1 MSNISVDQLA
11 NEIAKGL
18 AEYTQDV
25 IESIDEVGEK
35 IAKKAIEQLKE
46 TSPKSNKENAKKYA
60 KGWAVKTDKKFGE
73 IDSHIIYNKN
83 KPQLTHLLE
92 HGHAKRGGGRVQGKP
107 HIRPVEQQIIEEFTS
122 KVEKVI
128 KGG

>member
-18 AEYTQDV
+18 AEYTKDI
-25 IESIDEVGEK
+25 IEGIDEASER
-35 IAKKAIEQLKE
+35 IAKNAVKELKSK
-46 TSPKSNKENAKKYA
+46 SPKKTGEYA
-60 KGWAVKTDKKFGE
+60 KGWTKKTEKKYGE
-73 IDSHIIYNKN
+73 TNSHVIYNKN

-92 HGHAKRGGGRVQGKP
+92 HGHAKRGGGRVEGKP
-107 HIRPVEQQIIEEFTS
+107 HIRPVEEQVIQEFS
-122 KVEKVI
+122 AEVERIV

>member
-11 NEIAKGL
+11 TEIAKGL

-25 IESIDEVGEK
+25 VEGIDKASNK
-35 IAKKAIEQLKE
+35 IASNAVKKLKAD
-46 TSPKSNKENAKKYA
+46 SPKDSGEYA
-60 KGWAVKTDKKFGE
+60 KGWTKKTEKKYGE
-73 IDSHIIYNKN
+73 TNSHVIYNKN

-92 HGHAKRGGGRVQGKP
+92 HGHAKRGGGRVEGKP
-107 HIRPVEQQIIEEFTS
+107 HIRPVEEQVIQEFS
-122 KVEKVI
+122 AEVERIV

>member
-18 AEYTQDV
+18 AEYTKDI
-25 IESIDEVGEK
+25 IEGIDEASERIVKNAVKEL
-35 IAKKAIEQLKE
+35 KAE
-46 TSPKSNKENAKKYA
+46 SPKKTGKYA
-60 KGWAVKTDKKFGE
+60 KGWAKKTEKKFGE
-73 IDSHIIYNKN
+73 TNSHIIYNKN
-83 KPQLTHLLE
+83 KPALTHLLE

-107 HIRPVEQQIIEEFTS
+107 HIRPVEEQVINEFTAE
-122 KVEKVI
+122 VEKVV

>member
-1 MSNISVDQLA
+1 MANISIDQLA

-18 AEYTQDV
+18 QEYSSDV
-25 IESIDEVGEK
+25 IEGIDISSEK
-35 IAKKAIEQLKE
+35 IAKKAVKQLKAN
-46 TSPKSNKENAKKYA
+46 SPKATGKYA
-60 KGWAVKTDKKFGE
+60 KGWSKKTIKKFGE
-73 IDSHIIYNKN
+73 TNSHIIYNKN
-83 KPQLTHLLE
+83 KPGLTHLLE

>member
-18 AEYTQDV
+18 AEYTKDI
-25 IESIDEVGEK
+25 IEGIDEASER
-35 IAKKAIEQLKE
+35 IAKNAVKELKAE
-46 TSPKSNKENAKKYA
+46 SPKKTGEYA
-60 KGWAVKTDKKFGE
+60 KGWVKKTEKKFGE
-73 IDSHIIYNKN
+73 TNSHIIYNKN
-83 KPQLTHLLE
+83 KPGLTHLLE

-107 HIRPVEQQIIEEFTS
+107 HIRPVEDQVINEFTAE
-122 KVEKVI
+122 VEKVV